1 MTTKHTSDY
10 IAVVRERTH
19 TGLGPMAQNQGFL
32 SNEVII
38 FITAYKMQVGA
49 GACCG
54 AHLSPLSVTHALCVE
69 NANCEEEKLK

>member
-10 IAVVRERTH
+10 SAVVRERTH

-38 FITAYKMQVGA
+38 FITVCKMSVGA
-49 GACCG
+49 GG
-54 AHLSPLSVTHALCVE
+54 ALWCSPLATLGYPCLVCRE
-69 NANCEEEKLK
+69 RKL